1 MVSTADLTPEHTSQV
16 PLYKA
21 RDLLLCELTRLCT
34 ASTPPQSNSLRLV
47 VRVDDEELGLGQ
59 AAPLAWLQEQRCS
72 RASVG
77 PSQQYCT
84 SCRPVSVAASHSAA
98 QQPPQQQH
106 AGTVSFPLVF
116 LRTPQEAITV
126 AGLGASHI
134 LRAQQALPVAPDG
147 VHTAVHGVAAAAAG
161 STASQLNALRVPAG
175 LPAGAKYIGGSR
187 FDALPH
193 PHRRGEWS
201 EFGDAYFVL
210 PTLEVST
217 TAAAVQHVTVAVN
230 LYWDGSSSSRSSSSS
245 SCCCACA
252 AAPSLQAAAAH
263 ALRVVRA
270 ASWRY
275 STDTAHTAAA
285 LPALV
290 RESDSPQRADWDTAV
305 HSVLQDIESGSCS
318 KVVLA
323 RTKQLQL
330 SRALVPAKLLLHL
343 ASSSG
348 FLFCIQP
355 SADTAFLGCTP
366 ERLFRVTVDGTVST
380 EALAGTRK
388 RGADAAA
395 DVALGKELLASS
407 KDAAENDFVAEH
419 VITVLQNCG
428 LCDITVSQP
437 HLARLAHVQH
447 IRRSVEARIPPE
459 PPAAAIIAAAVAS
472 GTNRSSSSSS
482 SNSNSV
488 DRDRI
493 ASSSRGPYHKRLYQQ
508 QQQQQKQQQQQQQR
522 RCAKDTVEHSKCN
535 GTCAVPLSTQHNGCS
550 DSNSSD
556 DDDHNTTSNSS
567 SNSSSSNSSSS
578 SSERNT
584 VAAALLQ
591 GLHPTPAVCGSPLLT
606 AYSTIRRHEPFD
618 RGFYAGPVGYLSST
632 ACDIG
637 VGIRS
642 ALLSAGCSL
651 TVYAGAGIVAGSTA
665 EGEWD
670 ETGPTAK
677 MKGLLSL
684 FSTHS
689 SSMLQHSLAQLPNIN
704 ALWGT
709 LAVEELFRCGVRCW
723 ALCPGS
729 RCTPLTVA
737 AVRRCAPAAAGDSGK
752 AASTAIA
759 AAAIAVSV
767 QSDLPLVLHDERGAA
782 FFAVGYA
789 RGSSGRPCV
798 VVTSSGTAAANLL
811 PGIVEA
817 NTAQLPLLVLT
828 ADRPSEL
835 RDTGANQTIDQTK
848 MFGAHVR
855 WYKEISCPTDAV
867 PAHTLLSDV
876 STAAQYCVAKQ
887 GPVHLN
893 MAFRENLAPDSGPIR
908 ESNGQ
913 LSAWSDKCLDTPQFA
928 RWAVSGQ
935 PLCTS
940 DVSLQDGC
948 DSSSSSG
955 VMQEVIAAL
964 QGSSR
969 GVLVVGGLHTA
980 HERSAVKRLATL
992 LQVSVFRDM
1001 FLRQ

>member
-1 MVSTADLTPEHTSQV
+1 MVSTADLTPEHISQV

-77 PSQQYCT
+77 PSQQYCP

-106 AGTVSFPLVF
+106 VGAASFPLVF

-134 LRAQQALPVAPDG
+134 LRAQQASSVARNG
-147 VHTAVHGVAAAAAG
+147 VHNVVYGVAAAAAAA
-161 STASQLNALRVPAG
+161 SAASQLDALRVPAG
-175 LPAGAKYIGGSR
+175 LPAGSKYIGGSR

-193 PHRRGEWS
+193 PHSRGEWS

-230 LYWDGSSSSRSSSSS
+230 LYWDSSSSSSSSSS
-245 SCCCACA
+245 SCCCVCA

-290 RESDSPQRADWDTAV
+290 RESDSPRRADWDTAV
-305 HSVLQDIESGSCS
+305 HSVLQDIETGSCS

-330 SRALVPAKLLLHL
+330 SRALAPAELLLHL

-447 IRRSVEARIPPE
+447 IRRSVEARIPPT
-459 PPAAAIIAAAVAS
+459 PTAAAIIAAAVAS
-472 GTNRSSSSSS
+472 GMNGSSCS
-482 SNSNSV
+482 SNSSSSV

-508 QQQQQKQQQQQQQR
+508 QQQQQKQQQQQR
-522 RCAKDTVEHSKCN
+522 KCAKDTVEHSKCN
-535 GTCAVPLSTQHNGCS
+535 GTCAVPLGTQHNGCS

-556 DDDHNTTSNSS
+556 DDDHNSSTHSNSNSS
-567 SNSSSSNSSSS
+567 SNSSSSSSSS
-578 SSERNT
+578 SNT

-618 RGFYAGPVGYLSST
+618 RGFYAGPIGYLSST
-632 ACDIG
+632 ACDVG

-642 ALLSAGCSL
+642 ALLSAGCKSL
-651 TVYAGAGIVAGSTA
+651 TVYAGAGIVTGSTA

-684 FSTHS
+684 FSTG

-704 ALWGT
+704 ALWGI
-709 LAVEELFRCGVRCW
+709 LAVEELYRCGVRCW

-737 AVRRCAPAAAGDSGK
+737 AVRRCAPTTSAGDSGN
-752 AASTAIA
+752 AASTATTA
-759 AAAIAVSV
+759 AATAVSR
-767 QSDLPLVLHDERGAA
+767 QCDLPLVLHDERGAA

-811 PGIVEA
+811 PGVVEA

-893 MAFRENLAPDSGPIR
+893 MAFRENLAPDRGPIR

-913 LSAWSDKCLDTPQFA
+913 LSDWSSKCLDTPQFA
-928 RWAVSGQ
+928 RWAVSGA

-940 DVSLQDGC
+940 DVTLQDGC
-948 DSSSSSG
+948 DSSSSSS
-955 VMQEVIAAL
+955 VVQEVKAAM

-992 LQVSVFRDM
+992 LQVSA
-1001 FLRQ
+1001 